1 MLYAIQ
7 SKSRRLGTGLIP
19 VSTYKVLFVGTIQAL
34 IMACNN
40 NNKGKGRELRC
51 LLNANAETVE
61 KLLKK

>member
-40 NNKGKGRELRC
+40 NN
-51 LLNANAETVE
+51 NE
-61 KLLKK
+61 KEGN